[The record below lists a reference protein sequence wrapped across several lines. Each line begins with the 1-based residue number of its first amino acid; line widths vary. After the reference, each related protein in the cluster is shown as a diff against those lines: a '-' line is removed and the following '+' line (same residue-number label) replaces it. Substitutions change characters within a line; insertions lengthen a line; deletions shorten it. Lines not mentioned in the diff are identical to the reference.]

1 MKLRPKITQ
10 PVEYVPLTTNHQLV
24 RIGLDTYTLQEKSN
38 GSHLKSVT
46 FKCEKFSALINNING
61 DIIHI
66 GISQKHV
73 GHLKLTLEIDDGR
86 EIVYD
91 SSKPYKGH
99 TGRKGPISFEVKRW
113 LTNLPNR
120 CPFDRILTDEQFA
133 SRIRALT
140 NTSVKQALIEIW
152 AEIHADAQSR
162 STQNGNKFIHIK
174 GAHASYIY
182 MTLKCGRVILMLS
195 SAD

>member
-1 MKLRPKITQ
+1 MKLLPKITQ
-10 PVEYVPLTTNHQLV
+10 SDECVPLTTNHQLV

-38 GSHLKSVT
+38 VSHLKSVT

-66 GISQKHV
+66 GIFQKHI
-73 GHLKLTLEIDDGR
+73 GHLKLILEIDDGR
-86 EIVYD
+86 QIVYD

-113 LTNLPNR
+113 FNLPNR

-140 NTSVKQALIEIW
+140 NTSVKQALIDSWE
-152 AEIHADAQSR
+152 EIHADAQSR
-162 STQNGNKFIHIK
+162 STQNGNKFTHIK